1 MSCTNFKNKH
11 QFFKLRQ
18 SVYSIL
24 ECALTDMT
32 HQTLLK
38 KEKKN
43 VTFANIIPWLSIVCT
58 VTCWPVTGVWGT
70 TSAPRLVPKNTIP
83 RDKEPLLNRSQAKQ
97 ELKKNDPHSTDNDNS
112 NSTFYQLQKCLNP
125 WFQLVHCLRGDL
137 GLMEGFSPPGSGQ

>member
-38 KEKKN
+38 KEKKMSLLLISFHGSPL
-43 VTFANIIPWLSIVCT
+43 FALSPADQWLGSGGPHPHLA
-58 VTCWPVTGVWGT
+58 W
-70 TSAPRLVPKNTIP
+70 SPKTP
-83 RDKEPLLNRSQAKQ
+83 SQETKNHFWIALRPNKN
-97 ELKKNDPHSTDNDNS
+97 LKKNDPHSTDNDNS